1 MVQSFLKKHNL
12 KQYPFHGCQFGVT
25 ELEGNPMKKGRMI
38 ATNMEELSSLLKYT
52 CDGSHTHGQSRGTAL
67 KLAENYTFS
76 LTDFIHCCFRSRASP
91 AQTAQERKSLES
103 IAVPAMSRSSSDKS
117 KSISDKIYARVLKSA
132 GLEKRAP
139 AKQYDGMA
147 CFSEV
152 P

>member
-1 MVQSFLKKHNL
+1 
-12 KQYPFHGCQFGVT
+12 
-25 ELEGNPMKKGRMI
+25 MKKGRMI

-52 CDGSHTHGQSRGTAL
+52 CDGSHTHGQSWGTAL

-139 AKQYDGMA
+139 AKQHD
-147 CFSEV
+147 
-152 P
+152 

>member
-1 MVQSFLKKHNL
+1 
-12 KQYPFHGCQFGVT
+12 
-25 ELEGNPMKKGRMI
+25 MKKGRMI
-38 ATNMEELSSLLKYT
+38 ATNMEELSGLLKYT
-52 CDGSHTHGQSRGTAL
+52 CDGSHTHGQSLGTAL

-91 AQTAQERKSLES
+91 AQTAQERKSL
-103 IAVPAMSRSSSDKS
+103 AVPAMSRSSSDKS
-117 KSISDKIYARVLKSA
+117 KSISISDKIYVRVLKSA

-139 AKQYDGMA
+139 AKQHDGMA